1 MVGAPVLASVAA
13 ALAEASSSCV
23 ALTRDMVLILHKIR
37 RKNQDK

>member
-23 ALTRDMVLILHKIR
+23 ALTLDMALKVQK
-37 RKNQDK
+37 